1 MQILTTGKN
10 LDIGDALRSRIEERL
25 AGNVAKYFDGTVRAH
40 VVVERQKSSFRT
52 ECTLHLTTGLTLQ
65 AHGDGGGA
73 YGSFDSAAERLEKQ
87 LRRYKRRLRDHH
99 VERRR
104 LVSMPSGEPP
114 GPGETN
120 DSELQESAP
129 AIIAETAA
137 DLPKLSVADA
147 VSRLDALPV
156 PFVVFR
162 NGRNGGVNLMYRRS
176 DGLVGWMDLSNPAEN

>member
-65 AHGDGGGA
+65 AHGDGAGA
-73 YGSFDSAAERLEKQ
+73 HGSFDSAAERLEKQ

-99 VERRR
+99 MERRR
-104 LVSMPSGEPP
+104 PVAMPP
-114 GPGETN
+114 GEAMLDDTD

-129 AIIAETAA
+129 AIIAETPA

-147 VSRLDALPV
+147 VSRLDSLPA